1 VPAPASPGKGWRIIA
16 TDCDHTKLWAVT
28 KILRDAGHC
37 VFAAPDGRSALEL
50 VIQLPSIDLLLTSTR
65 SGAMNGPE
73 LIRLVRHMRPTVRI
87 LHIAEESDEDTGR
100 DVLTLREPF
109 TPTQLLTA
117 LEQNHDPGPRG

>member
-16 TDCDHTKLWAVT
+16 TDCDHTKLGAVT

-50 VIQLPSIDLLLTSTR
+50 VLQLPSIDLMLTSTR
-65 SGAMNGPE
+65 SGVMNGPE
-73 LIRLVRHMRPTVRI
+73 LIRLVRYMRPTVRI
-87 LHIAEESDEDTGR
+87 LHIAEESDEDVGR
-100 DVLTLREPF
+100 DVSTLREPF

-117 LEQNHDPGPRG
+117 LEQDRHPGPRV

>member
-65 SGAMNGPE
+65 SGAMSGPE

-87 LHIAEESDEDTGR
+87 LHIAEQSDEHIEGD
-100 DVLTLREPF
+100 LPTLREPF

-117 LEQNHDPGPRG
+117 VGLLA